1 MNDTTRAR
9 PTTRLI
15 VLASGGGSNFQ
26 AIAEALRK
34 RAIAARIVA
43 VISDKRGAKVLERA
57 RKLDI
62 DAEVV
67 DFSAF
72 DCRAAF
78 DEALRNRVQMYA
90 PDLVL
95 LAGYMRILDDPF
107 VDQWQGRLINI
118 HPSLL
123 PAYRGLHTHR
133 RVLADGESQ
142 HGATVHFVVPELDAG
157 QIIVQA
163 QLLVHPD
170 DDESQL
176 AARVLRM
183 EHIIYPMAI
192 EWFVDDRLSIVGEQV
207 LLDGVASDHQ
217 RLKESDIIK

>member
-1 MNDTTRAR
+1 MNDVTRSR
-9 PTTRLI
+9 PETRLI

-26 AIAEALRK
+26 AIADALRE
-34 RAIAARIVA
+34 REIAARIVA
-43 VISDKRGAKVLERA
+43 VISDKPGAKVLDRA
-57 RKLDI
+57 RQLEI
-62 DAEVV
+62 DSEVV
-67 DFSAF
+67 DF
-72 DCRAAF
+72 AAF
-78 DEALRNRVQMYA
+78 DARTAFNDALRCSVQMYA
-90 PDLVL
+90 PDVVI

-107 VDQWQGRLINI
+107 VEQWRGRLVNI

-142 HGATVHFVVPELDAG
+142 HGATVHFVVPALDAG

-163 QLLVHPD
+163 QLQVHPD
-170 DDESQL
+170 DDERRL

-183 EHIIYPMAI
+183 EHVIYPLAVQWLV
-192 EWFVDDRLSIVGEQV
+192 EDRLSIVGEEV

-217 RLKESDIIK
+217 RLIESDIFK